1 MKLSTKGRYG
11 LKAMYD
17 LAVYEDLHEPISL
30 KAIASNN
37 NLSEQYLEQIF
48 SKLKKS
54 GLVNSVR
61 GAQGGYVLSRS
72 SKEITVGDIIRVLDG
87 PIAPSMCLLEEVGP
101 CISGKDCPTRAVWKK
116 IKDCVDDVIDNITL
130 YDMVIEQKLIK
141 SDSILKC

>member
-37 NLSEQYLEQIF
+37 NLSEQ
-48 SKLKKS
+48 LKKS

-116 IKDCVDDVIDNITL
+116 IKDSVDDVIDNITL
-130 YDMVIEQKLIK
+130 YDMVIEHKLIK
-141 SDSILKC
+141 SDSILNG

>member
-1 MKLSTKGRYG
+1 M
-11 LKAMYD
+11 
-17 LAVYEDLHEPISL
+17 L

-116 IKDCVDDVIDNITL
+116 IKDSVDDVIDNITL
-130 YDMVIEQKLIK
+130 YDMVIEHKLIK
-141 SDSILKC
+141 SDSILNG